1 MGWEPV
7 LHLVIAMLAAYGA
20 LLVCLATYA
29 RRHPDVISLQDA
41 LRLVPGLL
49 GLVRRLS
56 ADRSVPVR
64 ARVLLGLLAVYLV
77 IPIDLVPDFLPVIG
91 YADDVVVLAMTLR
104 AVVRATGPEALA
116 RHWRGSDAGLRAVR
130 ALAGVGEPAADGPA
144 DRGVSTNGSHRAGG
158 GDGADEAP
166 DGTRDEPDAGDGTDG
181 SAGTDAVGRNTA

>member
-91 YADDVVVLAMTLR
+91 YADDVVVIAMTLR
-104 AVVRATGPEALA
+104 AVVRAAGPEALV

-130 ALAGVGEPAADGPA
+130 ALAGVREPGAGEAHDG
-144 DRGVSTNGSHRAGG
+144 AGG
-158 GDGADEAP
+158 GTSDRAD
-166 DGTRDEPDAGDGTDG
+166 RNDGTDG
-181 SAGTDAVGRNTA
+181 DGGADDDRRNTA